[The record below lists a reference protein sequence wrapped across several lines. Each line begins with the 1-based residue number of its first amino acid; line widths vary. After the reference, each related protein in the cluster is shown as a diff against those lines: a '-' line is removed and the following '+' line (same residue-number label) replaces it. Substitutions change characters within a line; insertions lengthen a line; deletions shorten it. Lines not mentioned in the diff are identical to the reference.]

1 MAVNDLPRTIW
12 WEDNKIYLLDETRLP
27 LTGDVLVCATYE
39 GLILAIQSL
48 AVRGAPALGAAGALG
63 VALWC
68 ATEAAADHQAVD
80 AGYLDRCAVV
90 CEELSQARPTA
101 VNLSWGVE
109 QMHQLIKERAASAE
123 DLSPQQMATL
133 VIAAAEELCAQDEA
147 INRRLAANGAALFDK
162 PTNFLTHCN
171 AGSLATVFYGTAVGV
186 IYTAAEQG
194 HVEHVWVDETRPVN
208 QGARLTAWELLQ
220 AGVPS
225 TLIADNMAAAV
236 MREGWVDAVIVGA
249 DRICANGDTANKIG
263 TYGLSIL
270 AKAHNIPFYIAAP
283 ASTFDLTLAE
293 GSQIVVEER
302 DHRELEGVTISGR
315 FDATTPEMQRALEA
329 ICNSEDSHLA
339 MAQGHQMEIYRK
351 GGGFSFDAWFKTTP
365 TFVQCFNPAFD
376 VTPAAN
382 ITAFITERGVIYPDA
397 EGTYHHPIAATLS

>member
-1 MAVNDLPRTIW
+1 MAVSDLPRTIW
-12 WEDNKIYLLDETRLP
+12 WEDNKVYLLDETRLP

-39 GLILAIQSL
+39 GLIMAIQSL

-63 VALWC
+63 VALWS
-68 ATEAAADHQAVD
+68 ATEGVEFEATDD
-80 AGYLDRCAVV
+80 RYLERCAHI
-90 CEELSQARPTA
+90 CEELAQARPTA

-109 QMHQLIKERAASAE
+109 QMRAIIERQAAGAQNSDPRQISEA
-123 DLSPQQMATL
+123 
-133 VIAAAEELCAQDEA
+133 VIAAAEELCAADEA
-147 INRRLAANGAALFDK
+147 NNRRLAANGAALFTA

-220 AGVPS
+220 AGIPA
-225 TLIADNMAAAV
+225 TLIADNMAGAV

-249 DRICANGDTANKIG
+249 DRICANGDVANKIG
-263 TYGLSIL
+263 TYGLSVL
-270 AKAHNIPFYIAAP
+270 AKEHKIPFYSAAP
-283 ASTFDLTLAE
+283 ASTFDLTLTD
-293 GSQIVVEER
+293 GSQIVIEER
-302 DHRELEGVTISGR
+302 DHRELEGVTVSGR

-329 ICNSEDSHLA
+329 VCNSEDSRLS
-339 MAQGHQMEIYRK
+339 MAQGHQMEIRRK
-351 GGGFSFDAWFKTTP
+351 GGGFAFDAWFKTTP
-365 TFVQCFNPAFD
+365 THVQCFNPAFD

-397 EGTYHHPIAATLS
+397 DGSFSAPIAALLA

>member
-1 MAVNDLPRTIW
+1 MTVDNLPRTIW
-12 WEDNKIYLLDETRLP
+12 WEDGKVLLLDETRLP
-27 LTGDVLVCATYE
+27 LTGDVLVCNTYE

-68 ATEAAADHQAVD
+68 ATEGVGFEAVD
-80 AGYLDRCAVV
+80 EAYRARCDEV
-90 CEELSQARPTA
+90 CTELAQARPTA

-109 QMHQLIKERAASAE
+109 RMHGLIREQVASSPHQLADTVR
-123 DLSPQQMATL
+123 
-133 VIAAAEELCAQDEA
+133 AAAEELCAEDEA

-171 AGSLATVFYGTAVGV
+171 AGSLATVFYGTAVGI
-186 IYTAAEQG
+186 IYAAAEQG

-225 TLIADNMAAAV
+225 TLIADNMAGAV
-236 MREGWVDAVIVGA
+236 MREGWVDAVVVGA

-263 TYGLSIL
+263 TYGLSVL
-270 AKAHNIPFYIAAP
+270 AKEHKIPFYICAP
-283 ASTFDLTLAE
+283 ASTFDLSLSD
-293 GSQIVVEER
+293 GSKIVIEER
-302 DHRELEGVTISGR
+302 DHRELEGVTVAGR

-329 ICNSEDSHLA
+329 ICASEDSHLA
-339 MAQGHQMEIYRK
+339 MAQGHVMEIRRK

-365 TFVQCFNPAFD
+365 THVQSFNPAFD

-382 ITAFITERGVIYPDA
+382 ITAFITERGVIRPDA
-397 EGTYHHPIAATLS
+397 DGDFKQAIAEALA

>member
-12 WEDNKIYLLDETRLP
+12 WEDDKVYLLDETRLP
-27 LTGDVLVCATYE
+27 LTGDVLVCATCD
-39 GLILAIQSL
+39 GLILAIKSL

-68 ATEAAADHQAVD
+68 ATEGREHDAVD
-80 AGYLDRCAVV
+80 EAYLKRCAEV
-90 CEELSQARPTA
+90 CEELAQARPTA
-101 VNLSWGVE
+101 VNLSWGVKRM
-109 QMHQLIKERAASAE
+109 QHLIQKQAAAAA
-123 DLSPQQMATL
+123 DLSPQQLAEA
-133 VIAAAEELCAQDEA
+133 VIAAAGALCAEDEA

-186 IYTAAEQG
+186 IYSAAEQG

-220 AGVPS
+220 AGVPA
-225 TLIADNMAAAV
+225 TLIADDMAGAV
-236 MREGWVDAVIVGA
+236 MREGWVDAVVVGA

-263 TYGLSIL
+263 TYSLSVL
-270 AKAHNIPFYIAAP
+270 AKEHQIPFYICAP
-283 ASTFDLTLAE
+283 ASTFDLSLAD

-302 DHRELEGVTISGR
+302 DHRELEGVTVSGR

-329 ICNSEDSHLA
+329 LCASEDAQLA
-339 MAQGHQMEIYRK
+339 MAQGHVMEIRRK
-351 GGGFSFDAWFKTTP
+351 GGGFAFDAWFRTTP
-365 TFVQCFNPAFD
+365 THVQSFNPAFD

-382 ITAFITERGVIYPDA
+382 ITAFITERSVIYPGKDGYDLTA
-397 EGTYHHPIAATLS
+397 LGAL

>member
-1 MAVNDLPRTIW
+1 MSVENLPRSIW
-12 WEDNKIYLLDETRLP
+12 WEDNKVYLLDETRLP
-27 LTGDVLVCATYE
+27 LTGDVLVCATCD
-39 GLILAIQSL
+39 GLIMAIQSL

-68 ATEAAADHQAVD
+68 ATEGLEFETTGASYRQ
-80 AGYLDRCAVV
+80 RCAEV
-90 CEELSQARPTA
+90 CEELSNARPTA
-101 VNLSWGVE
+101 VNLSWGVARMSRLIEE
-109 QMHQLIKERAASAE
+109 QVASAE
-123 DLSPQQMATL
+123 ALTPQQLAEA
-133 VIAAAEELCAQDEA
+133 VIAAAEELCAEDEA
-147 INRRLAANGAALFDK
+147 TNRRLAANGAALFDK

-194 HVEHVWVDETRPVN
+194 HVEHVWIDETRPLN
-208 QGARLTAWELLQ
+208 QGARLTTWELLQ

-236 MREGWVDAVIVGA
+236 MREGWVDAVVVGA
-249 DRICANGDTANKIG
+249 DRICANGDVANKIG

-270 AKAHNIPFYIAAP
+270 AKEHGIPFYSVAP
-283 ASTFDLTLAE
+283 ASTFDLTLTD

-302 DHRELEGVTISGR
+302 DPRELEGVTVSGR

-329 ICNSEDSHLA
+329 VCASEDSQLA
-339 MAQGHQMEIYRK
+339 MAQGHMMEIRRK
-351 GGGFSFDAWFKTTP
+351 GGGFAFDAWFKTTP
-365 TFVQCFNPAFD
+365 THVQSFNPAFD

-382 ITAFITERGVIYPDA
+382 ITAFITERGVIYPD
-397 EGTYHHPIAATLS
+397 ESGFSNPIAAALNG